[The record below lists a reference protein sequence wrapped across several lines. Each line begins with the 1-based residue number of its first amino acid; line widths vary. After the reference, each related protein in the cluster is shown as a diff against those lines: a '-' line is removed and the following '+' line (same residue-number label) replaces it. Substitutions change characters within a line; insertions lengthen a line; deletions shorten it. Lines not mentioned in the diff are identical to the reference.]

1 MALVALNV
9 RRKRQLIGRQGTNY
23 STTTE
28 FAVDDSA
35 IKLAVPSICKKDG
48 VSDGLVNSKVSVTL
62 GNQIVDLW
70 VTETVTEILALS

>member
-9 RRKRQLIGRQGTNY
+9 RRARKPNMAGKNY

-35 IKLAVPSICKKDG
+35 IKLATPSVCKKDT
-48 VSDGLVNSKVSVTL
+48 VSDGLVNAKVTIDIGGEV
-62 GNQIVDLW
+62 QYLW
-70 VTETVTEILALS
+70 VTETVTNILALS